1 MKKTLRIICAGI
13 ILLTLGAA
21 NAYAQTVPPIIPVGT
36 NTQQKPGEIPIS
48 TLVLPG
54 AGIDNSKP
62 AALWE
67 NVLPAITNT
76 VITLTGGLSL
86 LFTIISGIQVL
97 TAYGSEEKIGAAKK
111 TLTWALL
118 GLLISILSYAIVQI
132 IISINLGVP
141 VPATTPTPPPATPA
155 P

>member
-1 MKKTLRIICAGI
+1 MGKILQIICAAS
-13 ILLTLGAA
+13 ILFTLGAA
-21 NAYAQTVPPIIPVGT
+21 SAYAQTTKQPIPPIIPVGT
-36 NTQQKPGEIPIS
+36 NTQQNPGGIPIS

-62 AALWE
+62 TTLWE
-67 NVLPAITNT
+67 NVLPTITNT

-97 TAYGSEEKIGAAKK
+97 TAYGNEEKIGAAKK

-118 GLLISILSYAIVQI
+118 GLLIAILSYAIVQI

-141 VPATTPTPPPATPA
+141 VPTPA